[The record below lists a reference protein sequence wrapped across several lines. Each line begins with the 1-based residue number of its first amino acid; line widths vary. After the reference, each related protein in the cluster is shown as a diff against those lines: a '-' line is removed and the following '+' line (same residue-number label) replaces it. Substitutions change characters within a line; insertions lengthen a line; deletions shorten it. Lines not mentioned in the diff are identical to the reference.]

1 MSERVIA
8 FYLPQFHPI
17 PENDAWWGKGFT
29 EWTNV
34 AKAQSLFRGHVQ
46 PNLPGDLG
54 FYDLRLPETRAAQAA
69 LAAQYGIAGFCYWHY
84 WFQGKRLL
92 ERPFNEVLTSDE
104 PDFPFCL
111 AWANESW
118 SRRWL
123 GEEKQILI
131 AQTYSPEDDVAHAR
145 WLTQCFA
152 DPRYLRVES
161 RPLFLMYRPRDLPNP
176 QQTLDTLRQES
187 QRAGLPEPYL
197 VGIDAHCYGMDLR
210 TLGFDDTLAFEPQL
224 GVLPNALTEGW
235 SIARIRQN
243 LAVRRAA
250 TDGYLNGARATR
262 RALYF
267 AWQTRDLKLNDDAAA
282 RQRMES
288 IPRLFPYLPS
298 VYVGWDNTPRRG
310 RKGIVITNNTP
321 QQFGDALARK
331 IAQVQPRPPEQR
343 LVFINA
349 WNEWAEGNH
358 LEPDLKNQHG
368 YLEQIP
374 RALNCAESDR
384 AE

>member
-1 MSERVIA
+1 MSARLLV

-17 PENDAWWGKGFT
+17 PENDTWWGKGFT
-29 EWTNV
+29 EWFNV
-34 AKAQSLFRGHVQ
+34 AKAQPLFREHVQ
-46 PNLPGDLG
+46 PSLPGDLG

-69 LAAQYGIAGFCYWHY
+69 LAAQYGISGFCYWHY

-92 ERPFNEVLTSDE
+92 ERPFNEVLATGE
-104 PDFPFCL
+104 PNFPFCL

-152 DPRYLRVES
+152 DPRYLRVEN

-176 QQTLDTLRQES
+176 QQTLDILRQES
-187 QRAGLPEPYL
+187 ARAGLPEPYL

-235 SIARIRQN
+235 SAARIRQN

-250 TDGYLNGARATR
+250 VDGYLNGARATR
-262 RALYF
+262 RALSL
-267 AWQTRDLKLNDDAAA
+267 AWQTRDLKLYADTDA
-282 RQRMES
+282 RQRMEN
-288 IPRLFPYLPS
+288 IPRPFPYLPS

-331 IAQVQPRPPEQR
+331 IAQVQARPPEQR

-358 LEPDLKNQHG
+358 LEPDARHG
-368 YLEQIP
+368 RAYLEATR
-374 RALNCAESDR
+374 RALR
-384 AE
+384 A